1 LRIKT
6 DSKLR
11 TKQNTRLVI
20 WNNTLKFENKKQTV
34 ILRKKEIEQKALK
47 AMLDDLKRKEAKVR
61 R

>member
-1 LRIKT
+1 M
-6 DSKLR
+6 R

-47 AMLDDLKRKEAKVR
+47 SMLDELKRKEAKVR